1 MGSVINIFKCSIW
14 PIQDYYIAESL
25 NNDPKNKPEK
35 FWPYIKAKRQDQIGI
50 PPLKSDA
57 GLKVDSLGKAELLI
71 LMNFKKYLH
80 RKMYHL
86 FLINAF
92 LVQLVWNK

>member
-1 MGSVINIFKCSIW
+1 MGSVINIFKWSIW
-14 PIQDYYIAESL
+14 PIQDDYLAESL
-25 NNDPKNKPEK
+25 NIDPKDKPEK
-35 FWPYIKAKRQDQIGI
+35 FWSYIKAKRQDQIGI

-57 GLKVDSLGKAELLI
+57 DLKVDSLGKAELLM
-71 LMNFKKYLH
+71 LNFKKYLH
-80 RKMYHL
+80 RKMYHV